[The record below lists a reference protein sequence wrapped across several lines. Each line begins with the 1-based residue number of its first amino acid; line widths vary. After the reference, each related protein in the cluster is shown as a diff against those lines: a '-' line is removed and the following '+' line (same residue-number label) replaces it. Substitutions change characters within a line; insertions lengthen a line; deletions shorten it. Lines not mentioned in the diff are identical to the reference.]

1 MNQESSLPKRP
12 PRGGGDIGVGEGA
25 MEVGARRGFAK
36 EGRQRAH
43 QVTGCNRTYVAIV
56 SMPEPLAWAAQAW
69 VEVRVEAAPL

>member
-12 PRGGGDIGVGEGA
+12 ARGGGDIGVGEGA

-36 EGRQRAH
+36 ERCQRAH

-56 SMPEPLAWAAQAW
+56 SMQEPPASVAQA
-69 VEVRVEAAPL
+69 